1 MIGIIAMITNLI
13 QQAPAETTTYMVAGY
28 SVIFGIMLIYIIS
41 LVLRNRNLKRDMQS
55 LHELERQ
62 DK

>member
-1 MIGIIAMITNLI
+1 MITSLI

>member
-1 MIGIIAMITNLI
+1 MIGIIAMITSLI

-55 LHELERQ
+55 LHDLEHQ